1 MTASEKKWLVARLIE
16 RGEVECARVCAYDWN
31 LDWEEV

>member
-16 RGEVECARVCAYDWN
+16 RGEVECARVLCEDWG
-31 LDWEEV
+31 LDIKEA